1 MTKYGEKKL
10 NYCLHGNL
18 VTTYVPK
25 YKEYVGLGYYES
37 GTKWEKAVIGW
48 EEEVGREF
56 EWWKIV
62 AGWEENVG
70 GEVVKF
76 GTNIEG

>member
-25 YKEYVGLGYYES
+25 YKEQVGLGYYES
-37 GTKWEKAVIGW
+37 GTKWEKAVIG
-48 EEEVGREF
+48 
-56 EWWKIV
+56 
-62 AGWEENVG
+62 
-70 GEVVKF
+70 
-76 GTNIEG
+76 